1 MLDLQTLEK
10 SLYTIEAAAGTGW
23 LEEFTHRIKHVE
35 QWKGPRTSIAD
46 FTNQGISPLAYIWYR
61 GREILAV
68 GQIQGVL
75 RPGYWGL
82 VAARLGLNMA
92 KALAR
97 PGFTGLLHRLKEPPT
112 CWAAMCDL
120 GIAAGYLGLGLEV
133 SFAPGRGS
141 GLTVQP
147 GVGVFCMA
155 SDPLRPWPDNNIS
168 SLTDGLVQEY
178 EGLIR
183 SNPVG
188 NDATLVYLEVSL
200 APGQEP
206 GEVLPVLS
214 NMVYGALASRQGG
227 QVRVILTS
235 TILEGRTG
243 HERLRTWSELV
254 GVYPKQGQ
262 PWPPG
267 FNLYLPRLIF
277 PS

>member
-1 MLDLQTLEK
+1 MLDLQTLAEA
-10 SLYTIEAAAGTGW
+10 LDTIEVAAGTGW
-23 LEEFTHRIKHVE
+23 LEEFTHRLKHIE
-35 QWKGPRTSIAD
+35 QLKGPRVSIDD
-46 FTNQGISPLAYIWYR
+46 FTNQGISPLAYIWYK

-97 PGFTGLLHRLKEPPT
+97 PGFTDLLHRLKELPT
-112 CWAAMCDL
+112 CWAATYDL
-120 GIAAGYLGLGLEV
+120 SIAAGYLGLGLEV
-133 SFAPGRGS
+133 SFTPGRGS
-141 GLTVQP
+141 VLTVQP
-147 GVGVFCMA
+147 GVRVFCIA
-155 SDPLRPWPDNNIS
+155 SDPGWLCLDSNIS
-168 SLTDGLVQEY
+168 SFTDSLVQEY

-188 NDATLVYLEVSL
+188 NDATLVYLEVAL

-235 TILEGRTG
+235 TILEGRIG
-243 HERLRTWSELV
+243 HERLRTWSEQV